1 MQACRKGQART
12 KTQTLLTAFFCL
24 QVRDLLYRVIKQHR
38 AFSTLVIYLS
48 IHSHLF
54 GRACKFQDRSSWT
67 HSLGWS
73 RLSQWLRLRPWCPD
87 WLRSVPLGGADGGPA
102 VSQHLQKW
110 APGTPSAP
118 GWRHCCGACS
128 IGTGSD
134 LGDPEAHVLTACPL
148 T

>member
-54 GRACKFQDRSSWT
+54 GRACKFQDPEISSEAEIVDYGHHQVDQQCV
-67 HSLGWS
+67 HSFVY
-73 RLSQWLRLRPWCPD
+73 SQECINTKHKD
-87 WLRSVPLGGADGGPA
+87 
-102 VSQHLQKW
+102 
-110 APGTPSAP
+110 
-118 GWRHCCGACS
+118 
-128 IGTGSD
+128 II
-134 LGDPEAHVLTACPL
+134 
-148 T
+148 